1 MLLNKVAR
9 EGLIAKVTFKQ
20 RLEGIEG
27 VIHGDSGR
35 GHSLCKGPEVGAY

>member
-27 VIHGDSGR
+27 VSHGDSGR